1 MHETLYTDAKGFID
15 SSKIV
20 TGPITYNGWCFNVNY
35 GICPLRV
42 VCDEKVFDVTVQQRS
57 DVAAF
62 FKCNDIMCG
71 WTITFTEFG
80 IYHLQMEVDGLW
92 NNIFT
97 LSYED
102 VNCKIRQIQIPSFVV
117 VDNFYENPDS
127 IRKFALK
134 QELIEHPSSHKGR
147 RTNATFL
154 FPGIKERFEE
164 IIGSKIKGWN
174 SIGTNGCFQYCIGG
188 DQLVYHTDLQD
199 YAGVLF
205 LTPDAPPESGTQFY
219 RSKYTKKMKADR
231 KTDEFDITFK
241 GGFLDP
247 SHFDVVDV
255 VGNVYNRL
263 VLFDSRLIHAASSYF
278 GTTKENGR
286 LFQLF
291 FFDLE

>member
-15 SSKIV
+15 SSKTV
-20 TGPITYNGWCFNVNY
+20 TGSITYSGWCFNVNY

-102 VNCKIRQIQIPSFVV
+102 VNCKIRQLQIPSFAV
-117 VDNFYENPDS
+117 VDNFYDDPDS
-127 IRKFALK
+127 IRNFALK
-134 QELIEHPSSHKGR
+134 QELIEHPSRHKGR
-147 RTNATFL
+147 RTDATFL
-154 FPGIKERFEE
+154 FPGLKERFEE

-174 SIGTNGCFQYCIGG
+174 SFDTNGCFQYCIGG